1 MKRILVGIFCI
12 LSVTSVFAQKT
23 EDMYVMR
30 HSSEGDLYFIRPI
43 QFSSADSKA
52 ELSYDITHLSTKDTA
67 SVKMTIYETTLVS
80 IDSVALVSNGA
91 RFLCDDV
98 VSILC
103 ARSGLASKKGIALA
117 NGIGVVDSDYRGE
130 IMVSL
135 VNLSDAPYTVAN
147 GERIAQLMFL
157 PIIKGEFSEGELSDT
172 KRGIGGFGS
181 TGKN

>member
-23 EDMYVMR
+23 EDMYIMR

-67 SVKMTIYETTLVS
+67 SVKMTIYETTLVRV
-80 IDSVALVSNGA
+80 DSVAIVSNGK

-98 VSILC
+98 ASIYKEKDKKLWAHRC
-103 ARSGLASKKGIALA
+103 DCPFPYHEVKLAMTADQAPTIIVYTNKSTLSYTMAANKWAKLRLRFSDVFLLIDESK
-117 NGIGVVDSDYRGE
+117 R
-130 IMVSL
+130 
-135 VNLSDAPYTVAN
+135 NL
-147 GERIAQLMFL
+147 
-157 PIIKGEFSEGELSDT
+157 
-172 KRGIGGFGS
+172 
-181 TGKN
+181 